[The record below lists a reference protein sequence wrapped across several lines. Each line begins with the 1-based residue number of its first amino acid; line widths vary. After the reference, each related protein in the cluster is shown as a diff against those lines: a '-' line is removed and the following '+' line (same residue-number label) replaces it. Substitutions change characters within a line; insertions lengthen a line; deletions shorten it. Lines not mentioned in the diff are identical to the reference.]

1 MIVLGT
7 DDKYKLY
14 VVLPI
19 LIQSSPGQWFCD
31 NDMLVRVEKPKT
43 LMHKP
48 WGSNASCMM
57 SSIKCL
63 SWLH

>member
-7 DDKYKLY
+7 GDKYKLY

-48 WGSNASCMM
+48 
-57 SSIKCL
+57 
-63 SWLH
+63 